1 LEKEVNLME
10 LLQLKRQNPNFS
22 WDSLSLGLSFVN
34 NGIAEPPKGR
44 QATGLQR
51 RDKLMIGTLIGD
63 RIRILRILGQG
74 GMGDVYEG
82 VDERLGRKVAV
93 KAIRADRRLSDEL
106 RSRFL
111 REARALSALDHPNIC
126 RLYEYIRSPDGDFLV
141 LEAIEGVT
149 LTRAIESG
157 MSRGRKLRIAEQIV
171 GALAAAHRKGIVHR
185 DLKPEN
191 VMITSDGDVK
201 ILDFG
206 IAQLGLEPHDDHP
219 EPVVNGTTTL
229 VFPIAQ
235 TTAPLKAKT
244 GIAGTPAYMSP
255 EQAVAGEIT
264 TASDLYSFGLLLQ
277 ALLTEHQPQPDG
289 LGQYE
294 LLVRATRGQTLPMT
308 GERRSVTT
316 LVAKLKSLEPSDRP
330 TAPEA
335 QTALQRILDAP
346 KRRTRYAFVTLALV
360 LVLFAAAKYA
370 IDVTAARHQAERGR
384 AQAEELVSFM
394 VGDLRR
400 QLEPAGRL
408 DVLDGAASHALAYF
422 ASLRPEELTGDDL
435 DHNSRALAQL
445 GQVREKQGKLP
456 EAIQLFRQ
464 SVRFASAAVERDPTR
479 DEWQLSLSNAR
490 FYLGDAM
497 RRQGDLR
504 GALENFRAY
513 FAISQR
519 LAQRNPSSLP
529 YQAEVSYS
537 HGNLGAVYEASGD
550 LPHALSEYRLALDM
564 DRQRQK
570 AQPANEQWQADTANS
585 ANRLGVVL
593 KSEGDFN
600 GARQAFDEDLAA
612 RRRLSQA
619 APNDAGR
626 LRKLATSLAF
636 AGMLQQAT
644 GDNAQAL
651 ASYREESAL
660 TAALAK
666 RDPASADAR
675 RNHAV
680 SELRLASLLDPPAA
694 LPRATGAVDDLRQ
707 LVKKDARAVWRRDL
721 AAALMR
727 LSIIQTQLQNNSGG
741 NAAAEEALVLSEAL
755 VTAQPGDLQSRRIL
769 CDALVSG
776 AVHAE
781 AAGRPDL
788 AIQRRR
794 RAVAISPAASRDPGL
809 ATSRIR
815 ALLALGQ
822 REEAAAIAQTLLAGG
837 YRDAAFL
844 SLAEG
849 IRSPPL
855 QPSLP
860 SR

>member
-1 LEKEVNLME
+1 ME
-10 LLQLKRQNPNFS
+10 LLQQRRPNGNFR
-22 WDSLSLGLSFVN
+22 WDSFSLSLSCVKDE
-34 NGIAEPPKGR
+34 IAESPKGR
-44 QATGLQR
+44 HATGWQR
-51 RDKLMIGTLIGD
+51 RGKLMIGSLIGD

-82 VDERLGRKVAV
+82 IDERLNRKVAV
-93 KAIRADRRLSDEL
+93 KAIRADRRLSEEL

-126 RLYEYIRSPDGDFLV
+126 RLYEYIESPEGDFLV

-149 LTRAIESG
+149 LTRAIEAG
-157 MSRGRKLRIAEQIV
+157 MSRGRKLRIAEQIL

-191 VMITSDGDVK
+191 VMITSDGEVK

-206 IAQLGLEPHDDHP
+206 IAQLGLESNDDVYVN
-219 EPVVNGTTTL
+219 PVEDSTTTL
-229 VFPIAQ
+229 VFPIAR
-235 TTAPLKAKT
+235 TTSPLKAKT
-244 GIAGTPAYMSP
+244 GVAGTPAYMSP

-277 ALLTEHQPQPDG
+277 AMLTEHQPQPDG
-289 LGQYE
+289 LRQHE
-294 LLVRATRGQTLPMT
+294 MLVRAARGQTLPMT
-308 GERRSVTT
+308 GEKRAVTA
-316 LVAKLKSLEPSDRP
+316 LVTRLKNLEPGDRP

-335 QTALQRILDAP
+335 QMALHRILDAP
-346 KRRTRYAFVTLALV
+346 NRRMRYGLVTLAIV

-370 IDVTAARHQAERGR
+370 IDVTTARHQAERGR

-422 ASLRPEELTGDDL
+422 ASLRPEELTANDL

-456 EAIQLFRQ
+456 EAIALFRQ
-464 SVRFASAAVERDPTR
+464 SVRFASAAVERNSNR

-519 LAQRNPSSLP
+519 LAQRNPSSLQ

-550 LPHALSEYRLALDM
+550 LPHGLSEYRLALDM

-570 AQPANEQWQADTANS
+570 LEPANEQWQADTANS

-593 KSEGDFN
+593 KSQGDFN

-636 AGMLQQAT
+636 AGTLQQAT
-644 GDNAQAL
+644 GDVTHAL
-651 ASYREESAL
+651 ASYREEVAL
-660 TAALAK
+660 TDTLAR
-666 RDPASADAR
+666 RDPTSAEAR
-675 RNHAV
+675 RNHAMAQ
-680 SELRLASLLDPPAA
+680 LRLAGLLDPAAA
-694 LPRATGAVDDLRQ
+694 LPLVEGSVEDLRR
-707 LVKKDARAVWRRDL
+707 LVKKDARAIWRRDL
-721 AAALMR
+721 ADALFR
-727 LSIIQTQLQNNSGG
+727 LSTLQHHFGADSAY
-741 NAAAEEALVLSEAL
+741 AATAEESLALVEVL
-755 VTAQPGDLQSRRIL
+755 VAAQPHDLQSVRVL
-769 CDALVSG
+769 CDTLLITATHEEQV
-776 AVHAE
+776 
-781 AAGRPDL
+781 GRPVV
-788 AIQRRR
+788 AAQRRT
-794 RAVAISPAASRDPGL
+794 RALALASSAVQEPPILAAEV
-809 ATSRIR
+809 R
-815 ALLALGQ
+815 ALLSLG
-822 REEAAAIAQTLLAGG
+822 RRNEATPLIKKLLDGG
-837 YRDAAFL
+837 YRDAEFVAL
-844 SLAEG
+844 TND
-849 IRSPPL
+849 IRMRAPL
-855 QPSLP
+855 ILN
-860 SR
+860 R

>member
-1 LEKEVNLME
+1 MDA
-10 LLQLKRQNPNFS
+10 LQNRRNSHFS
-22 WDSLSLGLSFVN
+22 WDSLSLRLSCIN
-34 NGIAEPPKGR
+34 NGFADSLNDRSAISG
-44 QATGLQR
+44 QR
-51 RDKLMIGTLIGD
+51 RGKLMIGTLIGD
-63 RIRILRILGQG
+63 RIRILGILGQG

-93 KAIRADRRLSDEL
+93 KTVRADHRLSDEA

-126 RLYEYIRSPDGDFLV
+126 RLYEYIESPDGDFLV
-141 LEAIEGVT
+141 LEAIEGAT
-149 LTRAIESG
+149 LTRAIDAG

-191 VMITSDGDVK
+191 VMITSEGDVK

-206 IAQLGLEPHDDHP
+206 IAQLVVESLVDNQV
-219 EPVVNGTTTL
+219 EPVAHGATTL

-235 TTAPLKAKT
+235 TTAPLKERT

-255 EQAVAGEIT
+255 EQAVGGHIT

-277 ALLTEHQPQPDG
+277 ALLTEHEPQPVG
-289 LGQYE
+289 LGHYE
-294 LLVRATRGQTLPMT
+294 LLVRAARGQTLPMI
-308 GERRSVTT
+308 GEQRSITT
-316 LVAKLKSLEPSDRP
+316 LVTKLKSVEAADRP
-330 TAPEA
+330 TAPET
-335 QTALQRILDAP
+335 QTALQRIIDAP
-346 KRRTRYAFVTLALV
+346 KRRMRYAAAAVAIL

-370 IDVTAARHQAERGR
+370 IDVTSARRLAERRRGQAE
-384 AQAEELVSFM
+384 QLVSFM

-456 EAIQLFRQ
+456 QAVELFRQ
-464 SVRFASAAVERDPTR
+464 SVRFASAAVTRDANR
-479 DEWQLSLSNAR
+479 DEWQLTLSNAR

-519 LAQRNPSSLP
+519 LAQHNPASLP

-550 LPHALSEYRLALDM
+550 LPHALAEYRLALDM

-570 AQPANEQWQADTANS
+570 LQPANQQWQADTANS

-593 KSEGDFN
+593 RSQGDFN

-636 AGMLQQAT
+636 AGILQQET
-644 GDNAQAL
+644 GDLSRAL
-651 ASYREESAL
+651 ASHREEVAL
-660 TAALAK
+660 TEMLAK
-666 RDPASADAR
+666 RDPTSAEAR
-675 RNHAV
+675 HNHAV
-680 SELRLASLLDPPAA
+680 AELRVASLLPPADA
-694 LPRATGAVDDLRQ
+694 LRLTQAAVDDLRQ
-707 LVKKDARAVWRRDL
+707 LVKADARLVWRRDL
-721 AAALMR
+721 ATALLR
-727 LSIIQTQLQNNSGG
+727 LSKFSGPP
-741 NAAAEEALVLSEAL
+741 AAAAIANESMTLGEAVVA
-755 VTAQPGDLQSRRIL
+755 AQPGDLNARRIL
-769 CDALVSG
+769 CEALLAS
-776 AVHAE
+776 
-781 AAGRPDL
+781 AAHEESQGRHDVAL
-788 AIQRRR
+788 QHLNRGI
-794 RAVAISPAASRDPGL
+794 AISATAKSDAFLDAARVG
-809 ATSRIR
+809 
-815 ALLALGQ
+815 ALLALG
-822 REEAAAIAQTLLAGG
+822 RRDEAAPIVKRLLDGG
-837 YRDAAFL
+837 YRDAEFIARI
-844 SLAEG
+844 SE
-849 IRSPPL
+849 IRPAP
-855 QPSLP
+855 QT
-860 SR
+860 